1 MPPWLSI
8 IGLGEDGVDG
18 LSPVARQLIA
28 SAELVIGGERHLKL
42 AHDLIKGRRQAWPRP
57 IDAAIPQILAM
68 RGTQV
73 AIIASGDPN
82 HFGIGKQIAAAVA
95 PEEIICLPQP
105 SAFSL
110 AAARLGWPLQD
121 VTTIS
126 LHGRDLSG
134 IVRHL
139 HPGARIL
146 ALSWDGST
154 PARLATLLT
163 ERGLSQS
170 RLTVLERM
178 GSRDERVLR
187 STAALGFSEDIDP
200 LNTIAV
206 EVVAATDVMMP
217 TLASGRSDDLFIN
230 DGQLTKREVR
240 AITLSSLAPRR
251 GELLWDIGLGAG
263 SVAIE
268 WLLSDVTMRAIG
280 IEERAD
286 RAGNAARNAAT
297 LGTPELQIVNGRAPE
312 ALDGLPAPDAIFI
325 GGGIGDGVIEP
336 SWHALK
342 SGGRI
347 VVNAVTLEGEA
358 ALIDAF
364 TRLGGELLR
373 IDLAR
378 TDSIGTLTGWRT
390 AMPVTQWRAEKP

>member
-8 IGLGEDGVDG
+8 IGIGEDGVDG

-28 SAELVIGGERHLKL
+28 SAQLVIGGERHLKL

-57 IDAAIPQILAM
+57 IEAAIPQIVAM
-68 RGTQV
+68 RGAHV
-73 AIIASGDPN
+73 AILASGDPN

-121 VTTIS
+121 VATVS
-126 LHGRDLSG
+126 LHGRDLHG

-146 ALSWDGST
+146 ALSWDGT
-154 PARLATLLT
+154 TAAKLVGLLNERRL
-163 ERGLSQS
+163 GQS

-178 GSRDERVLR
+178 GSADERVLR
-187 STAALGFSEDIDP
+187 STAALGFPENIDA

-206 EVVAATDVMMP
+206 EVIGAPDAMVP

-230 DGQLTKREVR
+230 DGQLTKREIR

-268 WLLSDVTMRAIG
+268 WLLSDCTMRAIG

-297 LGTPELQIVNGRAPE
+297 LGTPELQILNARAPQ
-312 ALDGLPAPDAIFI
+312 AFSGLPTPDAIFI
-325 GGGIGDGVIEP
+325 GGGIGDGVIDP
-336 SWHALK
+336 AWHALK
-342 SGGRI
+342 SGGRM
-347 VVNAVTLEGEA
+347 VVNAVTVEGEA

-364 TRLGGELLR
+364 RRFGGELLR

-378 TDSIGTLTGWRT
+378 TDSIGTLTAWRS
-390 AMPVTQWRAEKP
+390 AMPITQWRAVKS